1 LLLVCPF
8 HLAQGDAMVSPV
20 LHLEPTIL
28 EYIRQEGMLR
38 IGHFAYPSGRHSAI
52 HLDHDRL
59 LTNPEASSRM
69 GYALAKKF
77 FTSKVETVA
86 SPSIWGAG
94 LAQWVAY
101 FLEPR
106 AKVVYATPEPDGRRL
121 IAPAVQSLVSGRRV
135 LLIDNVTLSGET
147 MRQFRQTIETAGG
160 EVIGIGCLWA
170 ASAPEEA
177 NGLSGLL
184 NSLYPSWEPGDCP
197 LCLAGD
203 RDVEHVAP

>member
-1 LLLVCPF
+1 
-8 HLAQGDAMVSPV
+8 MVSPV

-69 GYALAKKF
+69 GYPLAKGF

-86 SPSIWGAG
+86 TPSIWGAG

-106 AKVVYATPEPDGRRL
+106 AKVVYATPEPNGRRS
-121 IAPAVQSLVSGRRV
+121 IAPAVQPLVSGRRV

-170 ASAPEEA
+170 ASDPEEA
-177 NGLSGLL
+177 NGLTGLL
-184 NSLYPSWEPGDCP
+184 NTLYPSWEPDVCP
-197 LCLAGD
+197 LCMAGD

>member
-1 LLLVCPF
+1 
-8 HLAQGDAMVSPV
+8 MVSPV

-28 EYIRQEGMLR
+28 DDIQREGLLR
-38 IGHFAYPSGRHSAI
+38 VGHFAYPSGRHSAI

-69 GYALAKKF
+69 GYALAKGF
-77 FTSKVETVA
+77 FTSKIETVA

-106 AKVVYATPEPDGRRL
+106 AKVVYATPEPDGRRS
-121 IAPAVQSLVSGRRV
+121 IAPAVHPLVAGRRV
-135 LLIDNVTLSGET
+135 LLIDNVTLSGDT
-147 MRQFRQTIETAGG
+147 IRQFRHAIEAVGG
-160 EVIGIGCLWA
+160 DVIGIGCLWA
-170 ASAPEEA
+170 ASAPDDA
-177 NGLSGLL
+177 NGLTGLL
-184 NSLYPSWEPGDCP
+184 NSRYPSWEPDACP
-197 LCLAGD
+197 LCDAGD